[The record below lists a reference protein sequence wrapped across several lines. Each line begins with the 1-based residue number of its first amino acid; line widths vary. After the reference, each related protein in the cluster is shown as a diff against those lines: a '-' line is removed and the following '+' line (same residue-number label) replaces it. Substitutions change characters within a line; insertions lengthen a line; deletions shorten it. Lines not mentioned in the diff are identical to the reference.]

1 MRQTLM
7 AAASLVFAAGC
18 AAGEVVPTRTIEVP
32 TLPGPGEELP
42 DGVAEGASWS
52 DAEALLPPGID
63 LTGRYP
69 DELAASIAVT
79 EPFGRRPVPEP
90 GVVSTDLSADEDEM
104 RILITYPRGGDSLT
118 WGEQFLIVMQRYYD
132 GWGIS
137 QAWMRR
143 LCIENIDHGEC
154 VGP

>member
-1 MRQTLM
+1 MRRTLM
-7 AAASLVFAAGC
+7 AAAPLLFAAGC
-18 AAGEVVPTRTIEVP
+18 AVGEVVPTRTIEVP

-52 DAEALLPPGID
+52 DAEALLPPGVD

-69 DELAASIAVT
+69 DELAASFAVT
-79 EPFGRRPVPEP
+79 EPFGRRPVPPP
-90 GVVSTDLSADEDEM
+90 GVASTDLSAGEDEM
-104 RILITYPRGGDSLT
+104 RILVTYPRGGDPLT
-118 WGEQFLIVMQRYYD
+118 WGEQFLILMQRYHD

-137 QAWMRR
+137 QPWMRR
-143 LCIENIDHGEC
+143 LCIENIDHSEC